1 MCLDQLEMSKARAL
15 RLEYL
20 ETFLMIIPIILILSL
35 GITVIFSSSQ
45 PLAFQQIFFALIGLA
60 GFFAV
65 RWFDYRVL
73 SNYVKIFYGLA
84 LILLIVTWFIG
95 FETRG
100 SVRWISLGLIN
111 FQTSEFAKPVI
122 ILTLAWFW
130 TKNPASWPAIFKSA
144 LLALPVFFLIFI
156 QPDLGTSL
164 TILAI
169 WAGMLIASNISIKKI
184 LVLFLAG
191 LLVLPVSWFF
201 MHDYQRERLVSF
213 VSPEHDPQGIGF
225 HAIQSTIAVGSGG
238 IFGRGLGRGTQSRL
252 QFLPEF
258 RTDFIFAFI
267 AEELG
272 FFGSGILLTFYGLI
286 LFLIF
291 RVINLSR
298 DRFGELICVGV
309 LSMLGVQIFIN
320 VGMNVGILPITGI
333 TLPLLSYGGSS
344 LLSVLICLGFVSSVA
359 KYTLKKRT
367 VESFDPIG

>member
-252 QFLPEF
+252 QFLHEF

-272 FFGSGILLTFYGLI
+272 FFGSMLI
-286 LFLIF
+286 LSLYLFLLFCCLKLAFMADSSFSFLI
-291 RVINLSR
+291 I
-298 DRFGELICVGV
+298 
-309 LSMLGVQIFIN
+309 LGVVSMFLFQTVVNI
-320 VGMNVGILPITGI
+320 GMNIGVLPITGI
-333 TLPLLSYGGSS
+333 TLPLISYGGSS
-344 LLSVLICLGFVSSVA
+344 LVATFICLGLISKA
-359 KYTLKKRT
+359 KA
-367 VESFDPIG
+367 I

>member
-1 MCLDQLEMSKARAL
+1 
-15 RLEYL
+15 
-20 ETFLMIIPIILILSL
+20 MIIPIVLILAL

-45 PLAFQQIFFALIGLA
+45 ALAIQQLFFALIGVG

-73 SNYVKIFYGLA
+73 SSYVKIFYVLA
-84 LILLIVTWFIG
+84 LVFLLLTWFIG
-95 FETRG
+95 FESRG
-100 SVRWISLGLIN
+100 SVRWISIGFVN
-111 FQTSEFAKPVI
+111 FQPSEFVKPVM

-130 TKNPASWPAIFKSA
+130 AKHKASWLAIFKSA
-144 LLALPVFFLIFI
+144 LLSLPVFFLIFI

-164 TILAI
+164 TIFAI
-169 WAGMLIASNISIKKI
+169 WVGLLMASNISIKKV

-191 LLVLPVSWFF
+191 ALVLPVSWFF
-201 MHDYQRERLVSF
+201 MQDYQRERLISF
-213 VSPEHDPQGIGF
+213 ALPEHDPQGIGF

-272 FFGSGILLTFYGLI
+272 FIGSSIVLTLYALI
-286 LFLIF
+286 LFLVF
-291 RVINLSR
+291 RIINLSR
-298 DRFGELICVGV
+298 DRFGELVCIGV
-309 LSMLGVQIFIN
+309 LSMLLVQIFIN
-320 VGMNVGILPITGI
+320 IGMNVGILPITGI

-344 LLSVLICLGFVSSVA
+344 LLSVLICLGLVASVS
-359 KYTLKKRT
+359 KYSLKKRT

>member
-1 MCLDQLEMSKARAL
+1 
-15 RLEYL
+15 
-20 ETFLMIIPIILILSL
+20 MIIPIILILSL